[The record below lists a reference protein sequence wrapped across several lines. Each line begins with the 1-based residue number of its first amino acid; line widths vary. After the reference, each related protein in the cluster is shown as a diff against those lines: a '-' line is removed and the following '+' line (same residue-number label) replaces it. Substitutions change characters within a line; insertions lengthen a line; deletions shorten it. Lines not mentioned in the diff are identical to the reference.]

1 MPLGASS
8 VHPAGWLSQGPVGMA
23 CTPGP
28 PVGDTG
34 PVARDDDIETISEPG
49 PEHVPV
55 RRRPDMVRF
64 LVVGGL
70 VGYALGSLLGW
81 LGPDAPGSNLLQEMI
96 LLGSVGLLVGVLLAA
111 VAYLVADRR
120 SAR

>member
-1 MPLGASS
+1 MSCA
-8 VHPAGWLSQGPVGMA
+8 
-23 CTPGP
+23 TPTV
-28 PVGDTG
+28 VGDTG
-34 PVARDDDIETISEPG
+34 GVARDDDIETISEPG

-70 VGYALGSLLGW
+70 VGWVLGSLLGW
-81 LGPDAPGSNLLQEMI
+81 LGPDAPGSSLLQEMI
-96 LLGSVGLLVGVLLAA
+96 LLGSVGLLLGVLLAA

-120 SAR
+120 STR